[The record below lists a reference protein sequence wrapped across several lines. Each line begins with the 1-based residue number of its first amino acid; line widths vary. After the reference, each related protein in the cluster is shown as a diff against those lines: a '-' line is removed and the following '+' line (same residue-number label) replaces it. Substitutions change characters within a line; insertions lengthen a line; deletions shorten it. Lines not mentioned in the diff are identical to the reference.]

1 MKKFLLVLLVILP
14 LAGAG
19 AWWGWEFIHQEEKNQ
34 LSTVKVMRGN
44 LEERVTAIGTIKPKI
59 DVEVGAQ
66 ISGQLTKIY
75 VEVGDQVEEGQLLAE
90 IDTEVLQAKVTASKA
105 QIQAQKAQ
113 LKDRRAQLTLAQ
125 QRYRRQ
131 QNLYKNQAVTQEDL
145 QQAEANFL
153 SAQAQVEQLVAQIQQ
168 NEASLQA
175 EEANLKYGRITAP
188 ISGTVV
194 SLPARQGQTL
204 NANQQAPVILTLADL
219 STMRV
224 ETEVSEADISR
235 LSVGMP
241 AFFTTLGN
249 QNRRWQGELLRIDPT
264 PQVQNNVVLYN
275 APFDVKNKNNQLLPQ
290 MTAQVFFVVAKADNA
305 LIAPLAALQRQP
317 RGVYL
322 AKVKTANGIE
332 ERQVKLGVNNRIE
345 AEVISGLNEGDE
357 LVLAAVKSATRPS
370 SPMGSPMRMR

>member
-1 MKKFLLVLLVILP
+1 MKKFLLVILVILP

-19 AWWGWEFIHQEEKNQ
+19 AWWGWESIHQEEKNQ

-90 IDTEVLQAKVTASKA
+90 IDTEVLEAKVTASKA